1 MLKIVIFGYGFKGV
15 QLLRKL
21 SDNNEYEVIAFADN
35 SVYKQGN
42 YAGEYPILSMDDLVT
57 MKISIDFSVIIAANR
72 WFEIGEQLEKRD
84 ITIGGVYADGEII
97 KYDRMDFGRLDLTK
111 EINLYAGDICD
122 EVHFSDP
129 NLFGLSINKADS
141 RHILHNITD
150 KYPLPDESISS
161 Y

>member
-57 MKISIDFSVIIAANR
+57 MKISIDFFRYYRS
-72 WFEIGEQLEKRD
+72 K
-84 ITIGGVYADGEII
+84 
-97 KYDRMDFGRLDLTK
+97 
-111 EINLYAGDICD
+111 
-122 EVHFSDP
+122 
-129 NLFGLSINKADS
+129 
-141 RHILHNITD
+141 
-150 KYPLPDESISS
+150 
-161 Y
+161 